1 MEKKIVFSTIA
12 LVVVVISLLLMVPDK
27 AANTPD
33 TLPWNIAHPTPD
45 TTRVFN
51 VTLGV
56 TSLGEVEKT
65 FKEVAEI
72 SLFKPSSGGKSVE
85 AFYEEVN
92 FNGLK
97 AKIIMTVAVP
107 TEELQGI
114 YERGLRLNNDTSG
127 KHITMTYND
136 LEHVRT
142 LPVSSLT
149 YLPNLS
155 IDEVVI
161 TKRFGEPAQ
170 RIREKNTE
178 IVHWLYPQQG
188 LDIVR
193 SGKEKPVLQYVSP
206 KNFELLRAPLLAKGE
221 VLK

>member
-12 LVVVVISLLLMVPDK
+12 LVVVVISVLLMLPGK
-27 AANTPD
+27 ATNTPD
-33 TLPWNIAHPTPD
+33 TLPWKITHPTPD

-72 SLFKPSSGGKSVE
+72 SLFKPSKGGKSVE

-97 AKIIMTVAVP
+97 AKIIMTIAVP
-107 TEELQGI
+107 SEELQGI

-155 IDEVVI
+155 IDEAII

-193 SGKEKPVLQYVSP
+193 GGKEKPVLQYLPP
-206 KNFELLRAPLLAKGE
+206 KDFELLRAPLLAKGE